1 MSDGFWHWLHSIQAT
16 VTRRKDLT
24 KTQQKEIPLTHTCL
38 AGNQGGKFA
47 VPDGASKLFLE
58 KYAAEILQIRKA
70 EAVGLESIRYLYFN
84 EYRTPVF
91 RMMFDL
97 DFIQL
102 APLQPAD
109 ELKIYEIMNRVIRV
123 YYPDLPVN
131 ARETAQT
138 LAMFVTGV
146 AEPKQYP
153 ATDPKRPNWVKI
165 GRHGVFPYLRVNAPM
180 AFVIREA
187 WILALENEMGVR
199 ASSVANPWADVVD
212 GAVYGPNGLRMV
224 YSHKAE
230 KCKKCVGAAG
240 ADGKKSRGGPN
251 TPSSPCDT
259 CFDRGYIDANREYIP
274 LYYLINGKPSGAML
288 QQYLGNT
295 AEAIRLTVFDTS
307 LRLAPDD
314 QKVTPGFQ
322 AQANR
327 PVPSD
332 MDITDTLEFKEDAKT
347 RKRFAKKKHVVLEN
361 NAPEVPF
368 VRRAMRALPAEYR
381 TVAIKQIERASDGRY
396 YHILLRGPGSTYCMN
411 LGGCHRNNTA
421 FFVIKQ
427 SGIHQRCHCQCTTL
441 VGRKFGLCSKF
452 ESQEYALSDELI
464 RELFPVGGVLT
475 GGATANSGEFGS
487 YLVDPEIDKIQSM
500 NNNTEYAAVKNI
512 LGRLAQLVT
521 QPIQH
526 TAPPTYQNKRRRTGG
541 F

>member
-24 KTQQKEIPLTHTCL
+24 KAQQKEIPLTHTCL
-38 AGNQGGKFA
+38 AGSHGGKFA
-47 VPDGASKLFLE
+47 VPDGAASKLFLE

-97 DFIQL
+97 DFVQL
-102 APLQPAD
+102 APLTTAD

-123 YYPDLPVN
+123 FYPDLIPG

-146 AEPKQYP
+146 TEPKQFP
-153 ATDPKRPNWVKI
+153 ETDPKRPNWVKI

-180 AFVIREA
+180 AIVIREA

-230 KCKKCVGAAG
+230 KCKKCVGASDT
-240 ADGKKSRGGPN
+240 DGKKISSRSN
-251 TPSSPCDT
+251 RDSTHTPCDT
-259 CFDRGYIDANREYIP
+259 CWDRGYVDANREYVP
-274 LYYLINGKPSGAML
+274 LYYLINGKPSGTML

-307 LRLAPDD
+307 LRLAPED

-332 MDITDTLEFKEDAKT
+332 TDVTDTLEYKEDAKT

-381 TVAIKQIERASDGRY
+381 TVAIKQVERASDGRY
-396 YHILLRGPGSTYCMN
+396 YHVLLRGPGSTYCMN

-421 FFVIKQ
+421 FFVIKK

-464 RELFPVGGVLT
+464 GELFPVGG
-475 GGATANSGEFGS
+475 GGGGGGLGGTECGS

-500 NNNTEYAAVKNI
+500 NNNTEYTAVKTI
-512 LGRLAQLVT
+512 LGRLAMLVS

-526 TAPPTYQNKRRRTGG
+526 TAPNNKRRRTGG
-541 F
+541 Y